1 MLRTCSPVRRV
12 LLGCCLLLGTCLA
25 LGLPPQAWA
34 AISPVGASFS
44 GDGNSSAV
52 GSLSLSNPG
61 SQAGDVLLAQVVV
74 GDGGVSI
81 AAPAGWTSYALNRL
95 NGLTQQLFYRVA
107 VASEPASYSFSF
119 GAVSARAS
127 GGLLVGRGIA
137 ITAGSPIAQ
146 SLGNSGSGATFTA
159 LSASVTANNSRILRF
174 FAFAQGNNPLNGPV
188 TQHYA
193 PATGAGPNGVAAS
206 ASSIAQAAT
215 GVTGSATATA
225 AGSSDDW
232 LAVTVVLAP
241 AAPPVLS
248 WSLDESAWNG
258 TAGEVLETSGNNLNG
273 TAFNSANT
281 DGVAPA
287 LATDSSGRGTCRYGA
302 FNSTGS
308 TRKYVQVADNTLLDM
323 STFTVSVWVY
333 NTARPSS
340 GLMSILSKDTNYE
353 FHIRPN
359 GVINW
364 WWRDSAGDIRE
375 FDSVGTVPLNQ
386 WTNVTIR
393 FVAGDQRIYIN
404 GVRNSSA
411 TYSLVPQTNREPLQI
426 GNDLNVAGRYWRGNL
441 DEVRVYSSALSD
453 AEILALVSER
463 HPCASAAPDHLEIL
477 HDGIALTC
485 QPETV
490 TLRACANA
498 SCSQLYSGIVS
509 ATLSPGGWVGGNTR
523 TFSGGQTTA
532 RLQVN
537 SAGPVTLGVGAIT
550 PVPANSSFCL
560 NGSTLSC
567 SLDFKEAGF
576 IFDVPTLLANKTSA
590 AVSLTAVRKDATS
603 QLCVPAFD
611 SVSRDL
617 QFWSSYVDPATGTRS
632 VTVNGTPVSGS
643 SPGST
648 VNLSFDGNARTSIV
662 VNYADA
668 GQMNLEARYSGSTDN
683 GDAGLQM
690 SGSDQFVVRPAGLC
704 VYSDTANSACA
715 SGDAS
720 CSAFVAAGD
729 PFRLRIKGAAW
740 QVDGDTDL
748 CAGNGDTPNY
758 RQAGIALSS
767 NLVAPLPGSN
777 GTLALSSVDLTAAD
791 GGEKILGNQTQS
803 EVGVFSFTATPP
815 ANGYFAETVAAGSS
829 ANIGRFIPAY
839 LSATGSASLTPSCG
853 AAFSYQGQPMAF
865 ATAQEPS
872 LSVTGRNRAGNVTTN
887 YDRGSFWK
895 LAVPAR
901 DSYLS
906 VTGTPALDA
915 PGRLLALGTVS
926 VSQSGADTGD
936 GTRSYRWSGETLEY
950 SPALLPSAAE
960 LPFTA
965 AIRLGFSAAA
975 LTDGDGVCSGNGSAC
990 QAFSFDFAN
999 TPGSQVRLGRL
1010 SLGNAHGSELQ
1021 GLSLPW
1027 RLETWQAVAGG
1038 SFQVESQDACSSAA
1052 VLGAPTLSNYL
1063 GNLAAG
1069 ETTLSLSGPSAGLGQ
1084 LALSAPGAG
1093 NDGSVQGGFT
1103 ALPNWLHYDW
1113 DGSGRRAASG
1123 LASFGIYQGA
1133 APLIFRREVYGQ

>member
-1 MLRTCSPVRRV
+1 MLKNCSRVRRI
-12 LLGCCLLLGTCLA
+12 LLGFCFLLGACMA
-25 LGLPPQAWA
+25 PQAWA

-61 SQAGDVLLAQVVV
+61 SQAGDVLFAQVVV
-74 GDGGVSI
+74 GDGGVNI
-81 AAPAGWTSYALNRL
+81 VAPAGWSSYALNRV
-95 NGLTQQLFYRVA
+95 GALTQQLFYRVA

-146 SLGNSGSGATFTA
+146 SLGNSGSGATLTA
-159 LSASVTANNSRILRF
+159 LSTSVTANNSRVLRF

-206 ASSIAQAAT
+206 ASSTALTAT

-273 TAFNSANT
+273 KAFNGANT

-302 FNSTGS
+302 FNSTSS
-308 TRKYVQVADNTLLDM
+308 TTKYVQVADNTLLDM

-333 NTARPSS
+333 NTARPSLAT

-353 FHIRPN
+353 FHIKPN
-359 GVINW
+359 GVVNW
-364 WWRDSAGDIRE
+364 WWTDSGGVARE

-404 GVRNSSA
+404 GVRSSSA
-411 TYSLVPQTNREPLQI
+411 TFSRVPQTNREPLQI

-537 SAGPVTLGVGAIT
+537 TAGTVNLGLGAIS
-550 PVPANSSFCL
+550 PVPPNSSFCL
-560 NGSTLSC
+560 NGSTFSC

-611 SVSRDL
+611 SVNRDL
-617 QFWSSYVDPATGTRS
+617 QFWSSYVDPATGTRA

-648 VNLSFDGNARTSIV
+648 VNLTFDGNARTSIV

-668 GQMNLEARYSGSTDN
+668 GQMSLEARYSGSAGN

-690 SGSDQFVVRPAGLC
+690 SGRDQFVVRPAGLC

-748 CAGNGDTPNY
+748 CSGNGDTPNY
-758 RQAGIALSS
+758 RQTGIALSS
-767 NLVAPLPGSN
+767 SLVAPLPGSS

-791 GGEKILGNQTQS
+791 SGEKIISNQAQS
-803 EVGVFSFTATPP
+803 EVGVFSFMATPP
-815 ANGYFAETVAAGSS
+815 ANGYFAETVAPGSS

-865 ATAQEPS
+865 APAQEPS
-872 LSVTGRNRAGNVTTN
+872 LNVTGRNRAGNVTTN

-895 LAVPAR
+895 LAVPTR

-906 VTGTPALDA
+906 VTGTPALDTA
-915 PGRLLALGTVS
+915 GRLLAQGAAS
-926 VSQSGADTGD
+926 VVQSGVDTGD
-936 GTRSYRWSGETLEY
+936 GTRSYRWSGETLQY
-950 SPALLPSAAE
+950 SPALLPTAAE

-965 AIRLGFSAAA
+965 AIRQGFSVAA
-975 LTDGDGVCSGNGSAC
+975 LTDADGVCYGSGSAC
-990 QAFSFDFAN
+990 QSFSFDFAN
-999 TPGSQVRLGRL
+999 NPGSQVRLGRL

-1021 GLSLPW
+1021 SLSLPW
-1027 RLETWQAVAGG
+1027 RLESWQNVAGG

-1052 VLGAPTLSNYL
+1052 VLGAPTLNNYL
-1063 GNLAAG
+1063 GNLTAG
-1069 ETTLSLSGPSAGLGQ
+1069 ETAVTTSGPSAGLGQ

-1093 NDGSVQGGFT
+1093 NDGSVQGSF
-1103 ALPNWLHYDW
+1103 AAMPSWLYYDW

-1123 LASFGIYQGA
+1123 LATFGIYKGA
-1133 APLIFRREVYGQ
+1133 APLIFRREIYGQ